1 MNILLLIAILAAWLV
16 LSLLVASHVGK
27 LLAYAR
33 QTQTRPLHIPR
44 SIDTYSA
51 PLSGD
56 FGYVMRWD
64 PNGNESVEYVCCEC
78 RRHAVSPQCP
88 RHGKGK

>member
-33 QTQTRPLHIPR
+33 QCVEGVYAFHAHLNRNAH
-44 SIDTYSA
+44 SIA
-51 PLSGD
+51 
-56 FGYVMRWD
+56 
-64 PNGNESVEYVCCEC
+64 NG
-78 RRHAVSPQCP
+78 
-88 RHGKGK
+88 